1 MRFADLIENK
11 NINSEDIEA
20 LKFISKKLL
29 EKDWEWFKQNA
40 INVKITDKYFIL
52 NYDQISSYSIGINK
66 YNVLT
71 RGTVFDR
78 QGKLKSLPFKR
89 FFNFGE
95 KYAENIDFSNSEIL
109 QKLDGTL
116 LAIFFDDNNKI
127 VFHTRR
133 LISSNKDDEDMQ
145 IKGFTSDGEFSIIK
159 LAKKYID
166 KLNINNIYRDK
177 VFIFEL
183 ITSKNAVVTK
193 YVENQFG
200 LYLIGCRDINT
211 LSEYSEDEL
220 DDLAK
225 KINAKRPIR
234 YSLDDKNYD
243 AIKYMLNIGKEYSDD
258 FEGFVV
264 REINSDRRVKVKKD
278 SYLLYHKIIGKISP
292 RTLAKPF
299 LEAEIEEY
307 RATFGE
313 NNYVLID
320 NIVQILEKNYLNLK
334 RRILETYKKYA
345 TIESQKDF
353 AITINKNV
361 HRDIVSIM
369 FSIHNGQIDIND
381 FDRSFRQYLLKISES
396 KLIQLL
402 DI

>member
-381 FDRSFRQYLLKISES
+381 FDRSFRQY
-396 KLIQLL
+396 
-402 DI
+402 DN

>member
-145 IKGFTSDGEFSIIK
+145 IKGFTSDCEFSIIK

-381 FDRSFRQYLLKISES
+381 FDRSFRQY
-396 KLIQLL
+396 
-402 DI
+402 DN

>member
-381 FDRSFRQYLLKISES
+381 FDRSFRQYDNQS
-396 KLIQLL
+396 
-402 DI
+402 